1 LPNRRRIAGVPH
13 HLRPRGVDI
22 RIFVN
27 FLRSTT
33 DGRIAMG
40 KSGSQF
46 FWAGRVGDRV
56 KAAQDRGR
64 RGTQLDRALARL
76 APPELVPIL

>member
-1 LPNRRRIAGVPH
+1 
-13 HLRPRGVDI
+13 
-22 RIFVN
+22 
-27 FLRSTT
+27 
-33 DGRIAMG
+33 MG